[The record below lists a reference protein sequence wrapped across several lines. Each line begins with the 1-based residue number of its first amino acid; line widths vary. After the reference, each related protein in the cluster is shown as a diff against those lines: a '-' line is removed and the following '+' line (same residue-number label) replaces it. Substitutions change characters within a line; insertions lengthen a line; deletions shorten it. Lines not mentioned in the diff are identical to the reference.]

1 MSTLFEAKSK
11 LQHIKITD
19 DRRHEGEIVL
29 WLNGLWQF
37 GSFSEYRYHE
47 AIITLP
53 MCVSPQIDRVLI
65 CGGGDGLALRNAL
78 QFKDC
83 IPTLCELD
91 AGMLEIFR
99 MPQYAKYN
107 LNSLNDKRAKI
118 IVGDAIEFMDKTIKF
133 SNEKYNMVI
142 WDFPSPG
149 DEDNQDCTG
158 LYTKENIQKALK
170 CLTENGVFVSQVS
183 LPIALLSVVIK
194 ELISQE
200 YFVWQYDILYDSKG
214 NHDAFIV
221 ASKKKLWQQR
231 AIPEGCRWASPE
243 RIKAG
248 FSAATEIVQADFD
261 YYLQFL
267 FAENLD

>member
-1 MSTLFEAKSK
+1 MATLLEARSK

-37 GSFSEYRYHE
+37 GSASEYRYHE
-47 AIITLP
+47 ALVTLP

-65 CGGGDGLALRNAL
+65 CGGGDGLALRNTL
-78 QFKDC
+78 QFKET

-91 AGMLEIFR
+91 PGMLEVFR

-107 LNSLNDKRAKI
+107 LNSLDDKRAKI
-118 IVGDAIEFMDKTIKF
+118 IVQDAISFMDHTI
-133 SNEKYNMVI
+133 NYTTEKYNVVI

-149 DEDNQDCTG
+149 DDDDQDCSA
-158 LYTKENIQKALK
+158 LYTRENVQKALK

-183 LPIALLSVVIK
+183 LPIANLSTIIK
-194 ELISQE
+194 ELISQD
-200 YFVWQYDILYDSKG
+200 YFVWQYDVYYDTKG

-231 AIPEGCRWASPE
+231 PVPENCRFASPE
-243 RIKAG
+243 KIKAG
-248 FSAATEIVQADFD
+248 FSQATEIVQADFD
-261 YYLQFL
+261 YYMQFL
-267 FAENLD
+267 FLEDLD